1 MDMMLFYQ
9 AIVSGVLIGAV
20 YALVAVGLTLVFGVL
35 GIINFAHGTFM
46 MLGMYLAYWS
56 HVLFGINP
64 YISVFFVVPILFAMG
79 YLIQR
84 YLIDRIIDTD
94 PHNAIFLTL
103 GLSLFFDNMALFL
116 WSPDFRAV
124 KLKVLTGSFFWHD
137 VMISIPRLIAC
148 VFAIV
153 MTILLYLLL
162 KRTDIGKAIRAAA
175 QDHDGAK
182 AVGINIKRIYCVAF
196 GIGLACVG
204 AAGAFVTPFFYV
216 SPNVGMTFVII
227 AFVVVVLGGLGSFPG
242 ALLGGLIVGLTES
255 LSENF
260 LGGTMKHFVV
270 YGLFILVLLFK
281 PSGLLGEK
289 IEH

>member
-1 MDMMLFYQ
+1 
-9 AIVSGVLIGAV
+9 
-20 YALVAVGLTLVFGVL
+20 
-35 GIINFAHGTFM
+35 
-46 MLGMYLAYWS
+46 
-56 HVLFGINP
+56 
-64 YISVFFVVPILFAMG
+64 
-79 YLIQR
+79 
-84 YLIDRIIDTD
+84 
-94 PHNAIFLTL
+94 
-103 GLSLFFDNMALFL
+103 
-116 WSPDFRAV
+116 V

-148 VFAIV
+148 IFAIV

-162 KRTDIGKAIRAAA
+162 KKTDIGKAIRAAA

-289 IEH
+289 IER